1 MEIQPFTQNT
11 YLARHLHALQFHA
24 YCECEQ
30 CLAHNRGVAEE
41 RKART
46 EKIRLERIER
56 NRELRER
63 HKTASNKILKALE
76 KIDAKEKRQLLRALA
91 EEIG

>member
-1 MEIQPFTQNT
+1 MDITRNT

-24 YCECEQ
+24 YCECEY
-30 CLAHNRGVAEE
+30 CLDHNRHIEAE
-41 RKART
+41 RR
-46 EKIRLERIER
+46 EKREKLRAIRIEC

>member
-1 MEIQPFTQNT
+1 METQPFTQNT
-11 YLARHLHALQFHA
+11 HLARHLHALQFHA

-41 RKART
+41 RKAKR
-46 EKIRLERIER
+46 EKLRAIRVER

-63 HKTASNKILKALE
+63 HKTASDKILKALE

>member
-24 YCECEQ
+24 YCECEY
-30 CLAHNRGVAEE
+30 CLDHNRGVAEE

-63 HKTASNKILKALE
+63 HKTASDKILKALE